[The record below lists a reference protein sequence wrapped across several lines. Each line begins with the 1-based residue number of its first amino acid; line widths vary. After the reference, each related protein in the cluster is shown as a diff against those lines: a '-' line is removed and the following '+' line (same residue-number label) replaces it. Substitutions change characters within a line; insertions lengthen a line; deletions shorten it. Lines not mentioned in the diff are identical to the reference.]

1 MSDLPDFTGAT
12 PARPAAVT
20 IGVFDG
26 VHRGHLGLLAQL
38 RSAAAARELAT
49 AVVTFKNHPL
59 TVLRPEIDVT
69 YLMPFERRLA
79 LLEAADVD
87 HVVPIEFTQAISQL
101 TAREFVTA
109 LRDRLSMRHL
119 VAGPDFALGK
129 GRAGTLDVLRDL
141 GGELGF
147 EVTEADPSVAGGVRV
162 SSTETRRRLT
172 EGAVG
177 EAAELLGRP
186 FRLTGEV
193 VKGDQRGRALG
204 FPTANLKIAPQM
216 ALPADG
222 IYATLAHVGE
232 RVLPSATNVGVLPTF
247 EVSGRTVETFIL
259 DFDEDLYGAEVSID
273 FIERIRPEAQFDSV
287 EALIEQMD
295 RDVEQA
301 RGILAAEARR

>member
-1 MSDLPDFTGAT
+1 MSDLPDFAGAT

-38 RSAAAARELAT
+38 RAAAASGLAT
-49 AVVTFKNHPL
+49 AVVTFRNHPL

-69 YLMPFERRLA
+69 YLMPFERRLE
-79 LLEAADVD
+79 LLEGADVD
-87 HVVPIEFTQAISQL
+87 HVVPIDFTHELSQL
-101 TAREFVTA
+101 SAREFVTL

-129 GRAGTLDVLRDL
+129 GRAGTLDVLRGL
-141 GGELGF
+141 GADLGF

-162 SSTETRRRLT
+162 SSTETRKRLA

-177 EAAELLGRP
+177 DAAELLGRP

-222 IYATLAHVGE
+222 IYATLAHVGG
-232 RVLPSATNVGVLPTF
+232 RALASATSIGVRPTF
-247 EVSGRTVETFIL
+247 ETAGRTVEAFIL
-259 DFDEDLYGAEVSID
+259 DFDEDIYGAEVSID
-273 FIERIRPEAQFDSV
+273 FIERIRPEARFDSV

-295 RDVEQA
+295 KDVEQC
-301 RGILAAEARR
+301 RGILAAEAPR

>member
-38 RSAAAARELAT
+38 RAAAARELAT

-69 YLMPFERRLA
+69 YLMPFERRLE
-79 LLEAADVD
+79 LLEAAGVD
-87 HVVPIEFTQAISQL
+87 RVVPIDFTQEISQL

-129 GRAGTLDVLRDL
+129 GRAGTLDVLRGL
-141 GGELGF
+141 GAELGF

-172 EGAVG
+172 EGTVDQ
-177 EAAELLGRP
+177 AAELLGRP

-193 VKGDQRGRALG
+193 VQGDQRGRALG
-204 FPTANLKIAPQM
+204 YPTANLKIAPHM

-222 IYATLAHVGE
+222 IYATLAHVGG
-232 RVLPSATNVGVLPTF
+232 RVLPSATSVGVRPTF
-247 EVSGRTVETFIL
+247 EVAGRTVETFIL

-273 FIERIRPEAQFDSV
+273 FVERIRPELQFDSV
-287 EALIEQMD
+287 EALIERMD
-295 RDVEQA
+295 QDVEQA
-301 RGILAAEARR
+301 RGILAAEAPR

>member
-1 MSDLPDFTGAT
+1 MSDLPDFAGAT
-12 PARPAAVT
+12 PARPAAIT

-38 RSAAAARELAT
+38 RAAAGGDLAT

-69 YLMPFERRLA
+69 YLMPFERRLE

-87 HVVPIEFTQAISQL
+87 HVVPIDFTHEISQL

-129 GRAGTLDVLRDL
+129 GRAGTLGVLRDL
-141 GGELGF
+141 GGEIGF
-147 EVTEADPSVAGGVRV
+147 EVTEADPSVAGDVRV
-162 SSTETRRRLT
+162 SSTETRHCLT
-172 EGAVG
+172 EGAVDR
-177 EAAELLGRP
+177 AAELLGRP

-222 IYATLAHVGE
+222 IYATLAHAGG
-232 RVLPSATNVGVLPTF
+232 RVLPSATSVGVRPTF
-247 EVSGRTVETFIL
+247 EVAGRTVETFIL
-259 DFDEDLYGAEVSID
+259 DFDEDLYGTEVSID
-273 FIERIRPEAQFDSV
+273 FIERIRPELQFDSV
-287 EALIEQMD
+287 DALIEQMD

>member
-1 MSDLPDFTGAT
+1 MSDLPDFAGAA
-12 PARPAAVT
+12 PDRPAAVT

-59 TVLRPEIDVT
+59 TVLRPAIDVT
-69 YLMPFERRLA
+69 YLMPFERRLE

-87 HVVPIEFTQAISQL
+87 HVVPIDFTREISQL

-129 GRAGTLDVLRDL
+129 GRAGTLDVLREL
-141 GGELGF
+141 GAELGF

-172 EGAVG
+172 EGAVDQ
-177 EAAELLGRP
+177 AAELLGRP

-204 FPTANLKIAPQM
+204 YPTANLKVGPQM

-222 IYATLAHVGE
+222 IYATLAHVGG

-259 DFDEDLYGAEVSID
+259 DFDEDIYGAEVSID
-273 FIERIRPEAQFDSV
+273 FIERIRPEARFDSV

>member
-1 MSDLPDFTGAT
+1 MSDLPDFSGAI
-12 PARPAAVT
+12 PPRPAAVT

-38 RSAAAARELAT
+38 RSAAAARGLGT

-59 TVLRPEIDVT
+59 TVLRPEVDVT
-69 YLMPFERRLA
+69 YLMPFERRLE
-79 LLEAADVD
+79 LLEAAKVD
-87 HVVPIEFTQAISQL
+87 RVVPIDFTREVSQL

-109 LRDRLSMRHL
+109 LHDRLAMRHL

-129 GRAGTLDVLRDL
+129 GRAGTLDVLRGL
-141 GGELGF
+141 GAEIGF

-177 EAAELLGRP
+177 QAAELLGRP

-204 FPTANLKIAPQM
+204 FPTANIKTPPHM

-222 IYATLAHVGE
+222 IYATFALVGG
-232 RVLPSATNVGVLPTF
+232 RVLPSATNIGVVPTF
-247 EVSGRTVETFIL
+247 EVAGRTVETFIF
-259 DFDEDLYGAEVSID
+259 DFDEDIYGAEVSID
-273 FIERIRPEAQFDSV
+273 FVERIRPELQFDSV

-295 RDVEQA
+295 RDVEQV